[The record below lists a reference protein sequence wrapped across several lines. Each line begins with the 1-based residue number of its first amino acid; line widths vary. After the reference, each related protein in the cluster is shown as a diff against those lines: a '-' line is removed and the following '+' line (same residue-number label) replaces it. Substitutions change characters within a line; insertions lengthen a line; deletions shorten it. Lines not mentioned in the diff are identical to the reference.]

1 MTTTTTKTLEAT
13 LAPPTTHKK
22 RKLCDL
28 LDTYRA
34 GLHEAF
40 DAGCETMTATSD
52 VVTPYDLPYQ
62 AKAALCNYVP
72 QLHGTYDAQELDDD
86 HPVRLTNQAAE
97 FDHSPERDYE
107 FTWWVPQP
115 GRGTNFWIP
124 LRINPAQE
132 GLWHD
137 LGDGEASA
145 GQLRLQRHRTS
156 WTLHVTVEYPVEEP
170 DYDAT
175 DDDDV
180 TPVGFDIGEAHL
192 LAGCAYEQGTPTD
205 PLLINRGRARHL
217 RKAMFTMLCR
227 LQERD
232 AAQWRIDER
241 FDHSQNALTDIIE
254 KASREAVEYAQ
265 QFEKPLIVLEDLAHI
280 RESLDYGEWMNRRLH
295 AWAFARL
302 QERIEDKAREA
313 GIPVE
318 YIRPEYTSQTCHECG
333 HIGYRDGDEF
343 RCQNDECWV
352 SEYHAD
358 INAAVNIADR
368 HDPWGESL
376 PLKPA
381 GDDISRDGS
390 ACDSAATP
398 TEQSQP
404 RQMTLG
410 EVGSEPPAGS

>member
-1 MTTTTTKTLEAT
+1 MTATTTKTLEAT
-13 LAPPTTHKK
+13 LAPPTVHKE

-28 LDTYRA
+28 LETYRA

-40 DAGCETMTATSD
+40 EAGCKTMTTTSD

-132 GLWHD
+132 GLWHG
-137 LGDGEASA
+137 LVDGEASA

-156 WTLHVTVEYPVEEP
+156 WTLHVTVEFPAEEP
-170 DYDAT
+170 NYEPT
-175 DDDDV
+175 DDDV

-192 LAGCAYEQGTPTD
+192 LAGCACEQGTPTD
-205 PLLINRGRARHL
+205 PLLSNGGRARHL
-217 RKAMFTMLCR
+217 RKEMHTTLKR

-241 FDHSQNALTDIIE
+241 FDHYQNALTDIIE
-254 KASREAVEYAQ
+254 KASWQAIEYACR
-265 QFEKPLIVLEDLAHI
+265 FEKPVVVLEDLSYI
-280 RESLDYGEWMNRRLH
+280 REDLDYGEWMNRRLH

-302 QERIEDKAREA
+302 QQRIEDKARES

-333 HIGYRDGDEF
+333 HIGYRNGDEF
-343 RCQNDECWV
+343 RCTNNECWV

-398 TEQSQP
+398 TEKSQP

-410 EVGSEPPAGS
+410 EVGSEPSAGS